1 MKLNPFQRSADVGGG
16 KVERRGLILGAGVA
30 GVAGVAAVTTQILRG
45 HVVAAPGPVLAK
57 ALPSQEAGYQ
67 VTPHVLRYYETT
79 KS

>member
-16 KVERRGLILGAGVA
+16 KVERRGLILGA